1 MWSLRY
7 TQLGRAGDLVDGVQA
22 LKPGSSDNVIC
33 IPPVSLDHAF
43 DDTLLDVVKETWKIV
58 MGEEANDE
66 DFMQFEDREG
76 TDEEWSA

>member
-1 MWSLRY
+1 M
-7 TQLGRAGDLVDGVQA
+7 ADGVQA
-22 LKPGSSDNVIC
+22 LKSGSFENVIC

-43 DDTLLDVVKETWKIV
+43 DDTLLDVVKEAWKIV

-76 TDEEWSA
+76 ADEE